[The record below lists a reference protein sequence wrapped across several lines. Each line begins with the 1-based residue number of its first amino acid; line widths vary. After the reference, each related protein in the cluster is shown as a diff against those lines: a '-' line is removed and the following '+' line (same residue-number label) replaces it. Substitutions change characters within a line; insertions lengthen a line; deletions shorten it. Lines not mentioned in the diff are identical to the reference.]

1 VSAPEG
7 EVRICARPEC
17 DQVLPVQIGR
27 GRPRI
32 YCSADCRGT
41 TTANGGVLKV
51 EVDHIGADD
60 DDARPLGRVW
70 LVRLRRGS
78 NEVIV
83 AAELGRPSAD
93 HLAGQIAQ
101 LIDRRQRAQ
110 EPPWSRQN
118 PRSLV
123 VD

>member
-1 VSAPEG
+1 MGAEG
-7 EVRICARPEC
+7 
-17 DQVLPVQIGR
+17 
-27 GRPRI
+27 
-32 YCSADCRGT
+32 
-41 TTANGGVLKV
+41 
-51 EVDHIGADD
+51 

-70 LVRLRRGS
+70 LVRMRRGP

-83 AAELGRPSAD
+83 ATELGRPSAD

-101 LIDRRQRAQ
+101 LIDRRQPAQ
-110 EPPWSRQN
+110 GPPWSRQN